1 MPARSVSSRRVPI
14 DPRSEPRLNF
24 NKKVS
29 CSVRAQLPYGFSMEQ
44 MGESRAKST
53 PFRQKPTSNPRTS
66 WKPPAWGWKSR
77 FKASRN
83 QHLNRSLRPG
93 NTWRSLSFLE
103 TRCVGKE
110 MEEANRTNFL
120 GGPPK
125 ENGRC
130 PHVSFW
136 PRAGS
141 LLIRS
146 LPPKKDP
153 GQFLEN
159 LDGTKIPVGHADA
172 FSGDTW
178 AGES

>member
-1 MPARSVSSRRVPI
+1 MFSASTAPLRFQHGTNGRVTCQVHAFPAEAHLQP
-14 DPRSEPRLNF
+14 E
-24 NKKVS
+24 NK
-29 CSVRAQLPYGFSMEQ
+29 LE
-44 MGESRAKST
+44 T
-53 PFRQKPTSNPRTS
+53 
-66 WKPPAWGWKSR
+66 PAWGWKSR

-136 PRAGS
+136 PREPTERFAGS

-159 LDGTKIPVGHADA
+159 WMEQKSQWGTQMLFLVIPGREKAELLLHGRLPEVYT
-172 FSGDTW
+172 SQQL
-178 AGES
+178 